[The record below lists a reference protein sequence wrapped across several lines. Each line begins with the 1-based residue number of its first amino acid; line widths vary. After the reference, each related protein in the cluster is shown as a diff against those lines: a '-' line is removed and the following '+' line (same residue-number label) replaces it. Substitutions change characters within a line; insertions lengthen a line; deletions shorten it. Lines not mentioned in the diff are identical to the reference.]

1 MSDVN
6 LDFIVSNNNINF
18 TVAPND
24 ITFTPSDIQL
34 SFYNGGLGVPG
45 GTFGQLQYNNDG
57 LLGGVA
63 NTSFSGSVLSLGS
76 PNNISITGGSANYS
90 LQTDGA
96 GNLSWGQVTDAI
108 TANYANYAGIAF
120 NVDGNVGNMN
130 ITGGT
135 NGQYLQT
142 DGTGNLAWV
151 SGGGSGNGV
160 VGGTNTQIQFNDAG
174 SFGGNSGF
182 TFNKTTGDVLISN
195 SVAAPIVKLTFGTEN
210 VSLIGAQTGIYNFDL
225 YSNAINFTTA
235 NATGNLTLNF
245 RGNSTISLN
254 TILANGQSTTGTY
267 VMKTGTTTY
276 SISNVQVDGSAQ
288 TIQWATGTPPF
299 SFANSLM
306 SFTFTIIKTSTSPTY
321 TVLGSG
327 TRYA

>member
-1 MSDVN
+1 MSDIN
-6 LDFIVSNNNINF
+6 LDFIVANNNINF
-18 TVAPND
+18 TVQPND
-24 ITFTPSDIQL
+24 ITITPTDIQL
-34 SFYNGGLGVPG
+34 DFFGGGLGVPG
-45 GTFGQLQYNNDG
+45 GSSGQLQYNNGG

-63 NTSFSGSVLSLGS
+63 NTSFNGTVLSLGS
-76 PNNISITGGSANYS
+76 PTNISISGGSANYA
-90 LQTDGA
+90 LITNGA
-96 GNLSWGQVTDAI
+96 GNLSWGQIDTAI
-108 TANYANYAGIAF
+108 SANYANYAGIAF
-120 NVDGNVGNMN
+120 NVDGDVANML

-160 VGGTNTQIQFNDAG
+160 VGGSNTQIQFNDAG
-174 SFGGNSGF
+174 SFGGNAGF
-182 TFNKTTGDVLISN
+182 TFDKITGNLLIPN

-210 VSLIGAQTGIYNFDL
+210 VSLIGAQTGTYNFNL

-235 NATGNLTLNF
+235 NASANLTLNF

-267 VMKTGTTTY
+267 VMKTGATAY
-276 SISNVQVDGSAQ
+276 SVSNVQVDGSAQ
-288 TIQWATGTPPF
+288 TIQWATATPPF
-299 SFANSLM
+299 TFPNSLM
-306 SFTFTIIKTSTSPTY
+306 SYTFTIIKTSTTPTY